1 MRVAIATFLFLAT
14 ASLCS
19 AQSSYPMLMDVAPLA
34 VQAGANADHVVTARY
49 NLYGT
54 YQVIVDGEGVTGEP
68 IAEPKKDD
76 PKKVEAK
83 DAKTTEPPKKEERIA
98 QRVRFTARADAQPGV
113 REFRLVTP
121 QGLSTVGQLLVVRD
135 PVVAESGK
143 NDTPEAANVV
153 KLPAAVCG
161 AVEAAEDVDYFK
173 FTVEAGK
180 TLVFHVRSARLEDKI
195 HDLQTHVDPII
206 ALKNSAGVVLAAND
220 NFFFGDP
227 LLSYTFKTAGDYFLE
242 VRDVRYQ
249 GNKYWQYCVEINDR
263 PLVATVMPAVVK
275 AGTKAT
281 VELVGMNL
289 PVGARGEVE
298 VPADAKPSPRWLVPR
313 MGDASLNPVPVIV
326 AAANVVNESTAAKST
341 PEAAQDVAVPAIIAG
356 RIDVPS
362 EADRY
367 AFAAKKG
374 ELFTFEV
381 CARRAQSN
389 LDSIL
394 SVYDEKGKR
403 LVESDDVQIHRWST
417 SDSFLEGWAAPA
429 DGKYVVEVRDLHSRG
444 GAGFTYGLKITRA
457 EPYFLLHADMDKV
470 LLPGQVG
477 GQVFVRCVRK
487 NGFTGEV
494 QLSVEGL
501 PTGVR
506 AECGRILEAGMDGT
520 ILFYA
525 EPGTRLSAGE
535 VRIVGTAVHKG
546 VDGKEIKLTATAAPW
561 QEIYQPGGGRG
572 HFPVDRF
579 FVNVC
584 EPLDIVKVKVS
595 PTDVVL
601 KPGES
606 KKLEITIERAPG
618 FDKNIT
624 LDLIYKHLASPF
636 GNSLPAGVTIDDK
649 QSKTLLTAKETSGH
663 ITITAAKDAKPV
675 EKQLV
680 PAMAQVAI
688 NFVMKMSYCGEPLR
702 VTVLPDGPAKPDDTA
717 KPAAK
722 K

>member
-1 MRVAIATFLFLAT
+1 
-14 ASLCS
+14 
-19 AQSSYPMLMDVAPLA
+19 MDVAPLA
-34 VQAGANADHVVTARY
+34 VQAGANAEHVVSARY

-68 IAEPKKDD
+68 IAEPKKEEAKPAD
-76 PKKVEAK
+76 PKMAAK
-83 DAKTTEPPKKEERIA
+83 PDPSKKDEKPVEPPKKPEQAKHKI
-98 QRVRFTARADAQPGV
+98 RFTAKADALPGV

-135 PVVAESGK
+135 PVFVETGK
-143 NDTPEAANVV
+143 NNTPEEANAV
-153 KLPAAVCG
+153 KLPTAVCG

-173 FTVEAGK
+173 FSVEAGK
-180 TLVFHVRSARLEDKI
+180 TLVFHVRSARMEDKI
-195 HDLQTHVDPII
+195 HDLQAHIDPII

-220 NFFFGDP
+220 NFFYGDP

-249 GNKYWQYCVEINDR
+249 GNQYWQYCVEINDR
-263 PLVATVMPAVVK
+263 PLVTTVMPAVVK
-275 AGTKAT
+275 AGTKAA
-281 VELVGMNL
+281 VELVGVNL
-289 PVGARGEVE
+289 PAGSRGDLE
-298 VPADAKPSPRWLVPR
+298 VPADAKPGPRWIAPR
-313 MGDASLNPVPVIV
+313 MGNQTLNPVPVIV
-326 AAANVVNESTAAKST
+326 ASGSVTTESTAAKPT
-341 PEAAQDVAVPAIIAG
+341 PETPQDVAVPTIVAG
-356 RIDVPS
+356 RINAPG

-367 AFAAKKG
+367 SFAAKKG

-389 LDSIL
+389 LDSMLGI
-394 SVYDEKGKR
+394 YDERGR
-403 LVESDDVQIHRWST
+403 RIVESDDVQIHRWLT
-417 SDSFLEGWAAPA
+417 SDSLQEGWAAPA
-429 DGKYVVEVRDLHSRG
+429 DGKYVVEIRDLHSRG
-444 GAGFTYGLKITRA
+444 GPGFTYGLKVTRG

-470 LLPGQVG
+470 LLPGDVG

-487 NGFTGEV
+487 NGFAGEV

-501 PTGVR
+501 PLGVK
-506 AECGRILEAGMDGT
+506 AECGRILESGMDGT

-525 EPGTRLSAGE
+525 APGTKLSAGE
-535 VRIVGTAVHKG
+535 VRIVGTAVHKAT
-546 VDGKEIKLTATAAPW
+546 DGKETKLTAIALPW

-584 EPLDIVKVKVS
+584 DPLDVVKVKVT

-606 KKLEITIERAPG
+606 QKLDITIERAPG

-624 LDLIYKHLASPF
+624 LDLIYKHLAAPF

-649 QSKTLLTAKETSGH
+649 KSKTLLTAKETTGH
-663 ITITAAKDAKPV
+663 ITITAAKDAQPV

-680 PAMAQVAI
+680 PVMAQAAI
-688 NFVMKMSYCGEPLR
+688 NFVMKMSYCGEPFR
-702 VTVLPDGPAKPDDTA
+702 VTVLPSNDAPPAAKDTA
-717 KPAAK
+717 KK
-722 K
+722 